1 MEECFKHLKAKVEKQ
16 YGARELPDFDDKRVG
31 RPRSMLRSYRQLS
44 VISMTSMN
52 SDCTTPNKIA
62 PESFDLEVVL
72 PKPVKSEPEKNAP
85 QINPNPEVK
94 MRRSKKRTK
103 RSSVVFVDEKTA
115 PDISISDMK
124 CLSRKY
130 EFMSDTNLSE
140 HAVAPQKTSV
150 LKQMSSVS
158 RSMPTIPGLTLS
170 ISPVAPDETIASHR
184 MSQPVFPSTSDGD
197 KKAFKKKKVN
207 QLFKTMRISK
217 VLEDGKQPVEQHFK
231 SSSTDL

>member
-1 MEECFKHLKAKVEKQ
+1 M
-16 YGARELPDFDDKRVG
+16 
-31 RPRSMLRSYRQLS
+31 
-44 VISMTSMN
+44 
-52 SDCTTPNKIA
+52 
-62 PESFDLEVVL
+62 
-72 PKPVKSEPEKNAP
+72 
-85 QINPNPEVK
+85 
-94 MRRSKKRTK
+94 
-103 RSSVVFVDEKTA
+103 FVDEKTA